1 MRMLGKMDVF
11 TKINFQVLDRGT
23 KFLLSFFGISNTV
36 LSGMLIPCRRH
47 GELPSGKREIS
58 NFW

>member
-1 MRMLGKMDVF
+1 MLGKWTF
-11 TKINFQVLDRGT
+11 LPKINFQVLDRGT

-36 LSGMLIPCRRH
+36 LSGMLNPCRRH